1 MEGGNIRS
9 VFKSIGRKAKQFVE
23 HDLPTALIHK
33 GIPIVANALGTAAGA
48 TLATLSGN
56 PELAPVGAKL
66 GQVVGNAAGQYA
78 AKEIGKVA
86 GRGLTKG
93 SPEAKAFG
101 ARMKALRDAKK
112 HGV

>member
-1 MEGGNIRS
+1 M
-9 VFKSIGRKAKQFVE
+9 
-23 HDLPTALIHK
+23 
-33 GIPIVANALGTAAGA
+33 GTAAGA

-101 ARMKALRDAKK
+101 ARMKALRNDAKK
-112 HGV
+112 KQSV